1 MKNRKILLIGFI
13 ALILLPFGYIKSHD
27 MNINDVGLGVLGWIK
42 KVKGEAVD
50 LSTIE
55 NTSSGVV
62 SHQIW
67 SDLLEKYVSATGKV
81 NYEGFI
87 SDSIKLSAYLT
98 VLSSNPPATSWT
110 EAHQL
115 AYWIN
120 VYNAFTVKLI
130 LDNYPLK
137 SIKDISDGLP
147 MINSPW
153 DIKFFKIGGA
163 LFDLNT
169 VEHEILRKIFAEPRI
184 HFAINCASV
193 SCPELR
199 NEAYT
204 AATLEAQLEA
214 QAYDFINDPNKNL
227 INDKETQ
234 LSKVFDWFKSDF
246 TKKGNLTSF
255 IQKYRPVLNTNNP
268 VEYLEY
274 NWALNN

>member
-1 MKNRKILLIGFI
+1 MKNRQILLIGLI
-13 ALILLPFGYIKSHD
+13 ALILFPFGYIKSYD

-50 LSTIE
+50 LSTID
-55 NTSSGVV
+55 NTASGIV

-67 SDLLEKYVSATGKV
+67 SDLLEKFVSSTGKV
-81 NYEGFI
+81 NYQGFI
-87 SDSIKLSAYLT
+87 SDSIKLSAYLA

-110 EAHQL
+110 EAQQL

-153 DIKFFKIGGA
+153 DIKFFKIGGT

-169 VEHEILRKIFAEPRI
+169 VEHEILRKKFAEPRI

-193 SCPELR
+193 SCPNLR

-204 AATLEAQLEA
+204 AEKLEAQLEA
-214 QAYDFINDPNKNL
+214 QADDFINDPNKNL
-227 INDKETQ
+227 INDKESQ

-255 IQKYRPVLNTNNP
+255 IQKYRPMLNTNNP
-268 VEYLEY
+268 VEYLQY